1 MKNKIHLLPLASL
14 LLAGGILCTG
24 CGGDAPASSVPA
36 DVSTASSVEEVDA
49 MDGYDYI
56 NDYVG
61 LWGYYDI
68 ELWLRVHEDST
79 FEFVNSE
86 DETIYTGTA
95 DADKYGMD
103 LCFDDDT
110 PQMRLDLSV
119 SGDLLEE
126 GSSDA
131 LHPVDAIVSRATCFE
146 KNGLEINGVV
156 DSSDPI
162 RLDSGDLAYLSKKAR
177 KLLDDAGFP
186 DAVISASNDSSG
198 HGNQKLCSLIQD
210 RILVEIE
217 KPIDL
222 SNVYNTSIKVGQ
234 FSSHNICPTCGLAT
248 SSFVIGEL
256 DDVRYFDHPD
266 HFNADIMWFTKG
278 YVEYV
283 IPNLIPRNQKI
294 TQLSLSA
301 EISSEAPGTDND
313 WPSDISFY
321 INDTLVGT
329 WTSPGDYG
337 DVRGMFTP
345 EWWPQNWNQY
355 GLLKLLVINHKGTFI
370 RFRIAV
376 EEDSAHVGGLTIFG
390 KSFGNYDQDIVVSI
404 NYAPLDTEKNTK

>member
-1 MKNKIHLLPLASL
+1 MIHITSLDDGLELFKALGSDIRIQILKI
-14 LLAGGILCTG
+14 
-24 CGGDAPASSVPA
+24 
-36 DVSTASSVEEVDA
+36 
-49 MDGYDYI
+49 
-56 NDYVG
+56 
-61 LWGYYDI
+61 
-68 ELWLRVHEDST
+68 
-79 FEFVNSE
+79 
-86 DETIYTGTA
+86 
-95 DADKYGMD
+95 
-103 LCFDDDT
+103 
-110 PQMRLDLSV
+110 
-119 SGDLLEE
+119 LLENNQMSMNQLANE
-126 GSSDA
+126 LNISNGA
-131 LHPVDAIVSRATCFE
+131 LTGHIKKLEEC
-146 KNGLEINGVV
+146 GL
-156 DSSDPI
+156 
-162 RLDSGDLAYLSKKAR
+162 
-177 KLLDDAGFP
+177 
-186 DAVISASNDSSG
+186 ISTSNDSSG

-222 SNVYNTSIKVGQ
+222 SNVYITSIKVGQ
-234 FSSHNICPTCGLAT
+234 FSSHNVYPTCGMAT

-266 HFNADIMWFTKG
+266 RFNADIMWFTKG

-301 EISSEAPGTDND
+301 EISSEAPGIDNN

-370 RFRIAV
+370 DGLKISDITTSELNLDYTSTIRFRIAV
-376 EEDSAHVGGLTIFG
+376 EENSAHVGGLTIFG

>member
-1 MKNKIHLLPLASL
+1 MIHITSLDDGLELFKALGSDIRIQILKI
-14 LLAGGILCTG
+14 
-24 CGGDAPASSVPA
+24 
-36 DVSTASSVEEVDA
+36 
-49 MDGYDYI
+49 
-56 NDYVG
+56 
-61 LWGYYDI
+61 
-68 ELWLRVHEDST
+68 
-79 FEFVNSE
+79 
-86 DETIYTGTA
+86 
-95 DADKYGMD
+95 
-103 LCFDDDT
+103 
-110 PQMRLDLSV
+110 
-119 SGDLLEE
+119 LLENNQMSMNQIANE
-126 GSSDA
+126 LNISNGA
-131 LHPVDAIVSRATCFE
+131 LTGHIKKLEEC
-146 KNGLEINGVV
+146 GL
-156 DSSDPI
+156 
-162 RLDSGDLAYLSKKAR
+162 
-177 KLLDDAGFP
+177 
-186 DAVISASNDSSG
+186 ISTSNDSSG

-234 FSSHNICPTCGLAT
+234 FSSHNVWPTCGMAT

-266 HFNADIMWFTKG
+266 RFNADIMWFTKG

-301 EISSEAPGTDND
+301 EISSEAPGIDNN

-370 RFRIAV
+370 DGLKISDITTSELNLDYTSTIRFRIAV
-376 EEDSAHVGGLTIFG
+376 EENSAHVGGLTIFG

>member
-1 MKNKIHLLPLASL
+1 MIHITSLDDGLELFKALGSDIRIQILKI
-14 LLAGGILCTG
+14 
-24 CGGDAPASSVPA
+24 
-36 DVSTASSVEEVDA
+36 
-49 MDGYDYI
+49 
-56 NDYVG
+56 
-61 LWGYYDI
+61 
-68 ELWLRVHEDST
+68 
-79 FEFVNSE
+79 
-86 DETIYTGTA
+86 
-95 DADKYGMD
+95 
-103 LCFDDDT
+103 
-110 PQMRLDLSV
+110 
-119 SGDLLEE
+119 LLENNQMNQLANE
-126 GSSDA
+126 LSISNGA
-131 LHPVDAIVSRATCFE
+131 LTGHIKKLEEC
-146 KNGLEINGVV
+146 GL
-156 DSSDPI
+156 
-162 RLDSGDLAYLSKKAR
+162 
-177 KLLDDAGFP
+177 
-186 DAVISASNDSSG
+186 ISTSNDSSG

-234 FSSHNICPTCGLAT
+234 FSSHSICPTCNMTT

-301 EISSEAPGTDND
+301 EISSEAPGIDNI

-345 EWWPQNWNQY
+345 EWWPPNWNQY
-355 GLLKLLVINHKGTFI
+355 GLLKLLVINHKGTFIDGLKISDVTTSELKLDYTSTI

-404 NYAPLDTEKNTK
+404 NYAPLDT

>member
-1 MKNKIHLLPLASL
+1 MIHITSLDDGLELFKALGSDIRIQILKI
-14 LLAGGILCTG
+14 
-24 CGGDAPASSVPA
+24 
-36 DVSTASSVEEVDA
+36 
-49 MDGYDYI
+49 
-56 NDYVG
+56 
-61 LWGYYDI
+61 
-68 ELWLRVHEDST
+68 
-79 FEFVNSE
+79 
-86 DETIYTGTA
+86 
-95 DADKYGMD
+95 
-103 LCFDDDT
+103 
-110 PQMRLDLSV
+110 
-119 SGDLLEE
+119 LLENNQMSMNQIANE
-126 GSSDA
+126 LNISNGA
-131 LHPVDAIVSRATCFE
+131 LTGHIKKLEEC
-146 KNGLEINGVV
+146 GL
-156 DSSDPI
+156 
-162 RLDSGDLAYLSKKAR
+162 
-177 KLLDDAGFP
+177 
-186 DAVISASNDSSG
+186 ISASNDSSG

-301 EISSEAPGTDND
+301 EISSEAPGIDND

-337 DVRGMFTP
+337 DVRGLFTP

-355 GLLKLLVINHKGTFI
+355 GLLKLLVINHKGTFIDGLKISDITTSELKLDYTSTI

-404 NYAPLDTEKNTK
+404 NYAPLDIEKNTK